1 YGGAEVGLVATDA
14 LEYPGAVVQAVRQDV
29 DLGVLPGDEIS
40 VHPDEVGGL
49 HGVCA
54 PVRGFRALPWSPAR
68 CRPCLPD
75 RVCADP
81 RRARV
86 QQPILQPWPPL
97 PRPAQRG
104 EAIPPPG
111 KQREGRRPPAP
122 PCPAMSGAEPCT
134 GSNMPG
140 PSEPSEALGSIPIEP
155 VIIAASSERMSPN
168 MFS

>member
-86 QQPILQPWPPL
+86 QQPILQPWPRL
-97 PRPAQRG
+97 PSRG
-104 EAIPPPG
+104 HAGAASPPRGTSRAGWP
-111 KQREGRRPPAP
+111 PPAP
-122 PCPAMSGAEPCT
+122 LCPA
-134 GSNMPG
+134 
-140 PSEPSEALGSIPIEP
+140 PSRA
-155 VIIAASSERMSPN
+155 
-168 MFS
+168 